1 MAFEQNLEADR
12 IEGFNIFSAFVRVP
26 LLVLG
31 GILGGDG
38 SSSFNNV
45 DSDDSL
51 MSHSLSRSMDVDL
64 NNSATNNNSDV
75 QFHGAATDCTRPL
88 NQQQTLNMTSINHSI
103 QREKPDCRADHTHNN
118 QGMKR
123 TKTMSWSD
131 ESGLPL
137 VYENDESVMQHDLNS
152 NPYSSATASLHKPTK
167 SAMRK
172 SRSIRQVTDGL
183 SRQDIITSSASRY
196 IPNMNPRTAGN
207 GLIMPTRPYG
217 GHPSVEN
224 KAHGSNS
231 AEMSPQWGWYINTTP
246 PTPELYHKRPSSYSS
261 TFNKQQ
267 LVKGD
272 SSTIDSKS
280 CQNRVFQDLQNSKKT
295 NPMGGWTSI
304 PI

>member
-137 VYENDESVMQHDLNS
+137 VYENDEVRAEKFLLYRYYRCLFSRGTFYSVAFAEMRS
-152 NPYSSATASLHKPTK
+152 VVYCCSLGWIEWIPPL
-167 SAMRK
+167 RED
-172 SRSIRQVTDGL
+172 RQVQVL
-183 SRQDIITSSASRY
+183 
-196 IPNMNPRTAGN
+196 
-207 GLIMPTRPYG
+207 
-217 GHPSVEN
+217 V
-224 KAHGSNS
+224 
-231 AEMSPQWGWYINTTP
+231 P
-246 PTPELYHKRPSSYSS
+246 PT
-261 TFNKQQ
+261 
-267 LVKGD
+267 
-272 SSTIDSKS
+272 
-280 CQNRVFQDLQNSKKT
+280 
-295 NPMGGWTSI
+295 
-304 PI
+304 